1 MSELTFINSLNYNY
15 YFLDYLKTEGMGNDL
30 IIDNVI
36 LRIYSD
42 NIIFAQ
48 KSTCSAAP
56 FFDFNIIRLY
66 MACYQLILLSNG
78 FLSRGFITQG
88 NLFINDSFIIGSAL
102 AKVHEGEK
110 HIAKYPRVV
119 IDPQLMQLLP
129 DQIHKYP
136 LPPDR
141 FLKKDRIDGHYFL
154 NFYQAMFIER
164 SKIWH
169 RAIFDAT
176 KTIIDN
182 LRQPKQEILPKLY
195 WLAKY
200 HNSFCKKYHCDEFII
215 PQEIITKMQ
224 RLVKRSVR

>member
-1 MSELTFINSLNYNY
+1 
-15 YFLDYLKTEGMGNDL
+15 
-30 IIDNVI
+30 
-36 LRIYSD
+36 
-42 NIIFAQ
+42 
-48 KSTCSAAP
+48 
-56 FFDFNIIRLY
+56 
-66 MACYQLILLSNG
+66 
-78 FLSRGFITQG
+78 
-88 NLFINDSFIIGSAL
+88 
-102 AKVHEGEK
+102 
-110 HIAKYPRVV
+110 
-119 IDPQLMQLLP
+119 
-129 DQIHKYP
+129 
-136 LPPDR
+136 
-141 FLKKDRIDGHYFL
+141 
-154 NFYQAMFIER
+154 MFIER